1 MVLVSVIIPAYNSES
16 TIQATLDSVR
26 AQSYTQLEIIV
37 IDDGSQDSTV
47 EIVAS
52 VAKLDARIRWFSY
65 SNAGPAIARNRGI
78 EKATGDFLSFMD
90 ADDLWTTDKIEAQ
103 LAQLK
108 KCPEAGLAYSF
119 VNWIDGSDEFLRP
132 GSHVK
137 ANGYA
142 LEQLLVGNFIDNGS
156 NVLIRRDVISAVG
169 KFNPQLPPSE
179 DWDMWLRIA
188 ALYQFACIP
197 KVQVLYRVLP
207 TSLSSNVKKLSD
219 TNLAVLDKF
228 FSHHPDLKVKL
239 GTQAYA
245 DRYRYFTFKSI
256 EGAPSRQNGWLAL
269 KFFFKAVSLEPA
281 WWIKRIKLVL
291 IVLIKASFFTL
302 VPTQAKAS

>member
-228 FSHHPDLKVKL
+228 FSHHPDL
-239 GTQAYA
+239 
-245 DRYRYFTFKSI
+245 
-256 EGAPSRQNGWLAL
+256 
-269 KFFFKAVSLEPA
+269 
-281 WWIKRIKLVL
+281 
-291 IVLIKASFFTL
+291 
-302 VPTQAKAS
+302 